1 MKLTISQET
10 ISFFVKNIRVKIIEI
25 TKTIKNINIRRIKIN
40 TKRLKRN
47 IDIIKIIIKENIR
60 QEITKILHNIGMR
73 EELTGYNCFLEGI
86 YYALLI
92 DTQRSNRYMY
102 YLYEEINSKQNK
114 NIYAIERDMRYA
126 KEATWRYSSLLYI
139 EKILGYQFNY
149 KHSSPTNTEL
159 ILILTECLRITIG
172 Y

>member
-1 MKLTISQET
+1 VKLSISEET
-10 ISFFVKNIRVKIIEI
+10 ISFLVKNIRIKIIE
-25 TKTIKNINIRRIKIN
+25 TVNKIKNIKIRKIN
-40 TKRLKRN
+40 INIKKLKDN
-47 IDIIKIIIKENIR
+47 INIIKIRIKENIQ
-60 QEITKILHNIGMR
+60 QEINKLLHNIGMR
-73 EELTGYNCFLEGI
+73 EELKGYDCFLEGI
-86 YYALLI
+86 YYNLLV
-92 DTQRSNRYMY
+92 DTKRRNRYMY
-102 YLYEEINSKQNK
+102 YLYGEINTKQNK

-126 KEATWRYSSLLYI
+126 KEVTWRYSSLIYI

>member
-1 MKLTISQET
+1 
-10 ISFFVKNIRVKIIEI
+10 
-25 TKTIKNINIRRIKIN
+25 
-40 TKRLKRN
+40 
-47 IDIIKIIIKENIR
+47 
-60 QEITKILHNIGMR
+60 MR